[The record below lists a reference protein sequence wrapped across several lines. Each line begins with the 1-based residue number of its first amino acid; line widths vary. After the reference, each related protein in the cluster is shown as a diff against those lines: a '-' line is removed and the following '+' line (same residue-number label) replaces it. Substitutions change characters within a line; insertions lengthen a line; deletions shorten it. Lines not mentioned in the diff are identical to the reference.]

1 MGSTPEVDWEQ
12 VRKVVAERGAGARVT
27 AGQLAP
33 GLDGFRQTHQQALRA
48 KDVANLARPGSQV
61 TTFAETGPV
70 ALMLA
75 DLQATR
81 GWIWEALGNLA
92 DDNEQAAR
100 LRETL
105 QVFLAAGGSYV
116 ATAERLALHKNTV
129 QYRVRKAE
137 DAIGH
142 SIEGHRSDVEM
153 ALRVCQKLG
162 GPVLRSAQP

>member
-1 MGSTPEVDWEQ
+1 
-12 VRKVVAERGAGARVT
+12 
-27 AGQLAP
+27 
-33 GLDGFRQTHQQALRA
+33 LRA
-48 KDVANLARPGSQV
+48 QDVANLARPGSQV

-81 GWIWEALGNLA
+81 GWVWEVLGNLA
-92 DDNEQAAR
+92 EDDGQADR

-105 QVFLAAGGSYV
+105 EVFLATGGSYV
-116 ATAERLALHKNTV
+116 AAAERLTLHKNTI

-137 DAIGH
+137 EAVGH

-153 ALRVCQKLG
+153 ALRICRKLG
-162 GPVLRSAQP
+162 SPVLRPARP